1 MGNSSK
7 HRGGRPS
14 KYDAAVHVP
23 WARSL
28 AMLGRTDAEI
38 AEALGVGVRTLYSWK
53 GAHPEFRQALKD
65 SKALADAEVVE
76 SLFAKACGKAKRTVR
91 KKRQV
96 LDADGNKVELIEET
110 EETPPPDTTAII
122 YWLKNRQPEL
132 WRDVRKDSINDEATA
147 SEFLK
152 AWRDDDD

>member
-1 MGNSSK
+1 M
-7 HRGGRPS
+7 
-14 KYDAAVHVP
+14 P

-53 GAHPEFRQALKD
+53 GAHKEFRQALKD
-65 SKALADAEVVE
+65 AKALADAEVVD
-76 SLFAKACGKAKRTVR
+76 SLFAKACGKAKRTTR
-91 KKRQV
+91 KKRQI

-110 EETPPPDTTAII
+110 EETQPPDTTAII

-132 WRDVRKDSINDEATA
+132 WRDVRKDTSNDEATA
-147 SEFLK
+147 AEFLK
-152 AWRDDDD
+152 AWRDDD

>member
-53 GAHPEFRQALKD
+53 GAHPEFRHALKD
-65 SKALADAEVVE
+65 AKALADAEVVD

-110 EETPPPDTTAII
+110 EETQPPDTTAII

-132 WRDVRKDSINDEATA
+132 WRDVRKDSSNDEAA
-147 SEFLK
+147 AAEFLR
-152 AWRDDDD
+152 AWRDDD

>member
-1 MGNSSK
+1 M
-7 HRGGRPS
+7 
-14 KYDAAVHVP
+14 
-23 WARSL
+23 ARSL

-53 GAHPEFRQALKD
+53 GAHQEFRQALKD
-65 SKALADAEVVE
+65 AKAIADAEVVD

-96 LDADGNKVELIEET
+96 LDSHGNKVELIEET

-132 WRDVRKDSINDEATA
+132 WRDVRKDSSNDESTA

-152 AWRDDDD
+152 AWRDDD

>member
-1 MGNSSK
+1 M
-7 HRGGRPS
+7 
-14 KYDAAVHVP
+14 P

-53 GAHPEFRQALKD
+53 GAHPEFRHALKD
-65 SKALADAEVVE
+65 AKALADAEVVE
-76 SLFAKACGKAKRTVR
+76 SLFAKACGKAKRTVK
-91 KKRQV
+91 KKRQT

-110 EETPPPDTTAII
+110 EETQPPDTTAII

-132 WRDVRKDSINDEATA
+132 WRDVRKDSSNDEATA
-147 SEFLK
+147 AEFLK
-152 AWRDDDD
+152 AWRDDD

>member
-1 MGNSSK
+1 M
-7 HRGGRPS
+7 
-14 KYDAAVHVP
+14 P

-28 AMLGRTDAEI
+28 AILGRTDAEI

-53 GAHPEFRQALKD
+53 GSHPEFRHALKD
-65 SKALADAEVVE
+65 AKALADSEVVD

-91 KKRQV
+91 KTRQT
-96 LDADGNKVELIEET
+96 LDSDGNKVELIEVT

-132 WRDVRKDSINDEATA
+132 WRDVRKDSSNDEATA
-147 SEFLK
+147 AEFLK
-152 AWRDDDD
+152 AWRDDD

>member
-1 MGNSSK
+1 
-7 HRGGRPS
+7 
-14 KYDAAVHVP
+14 
-23 WARSL
+23 
-28 AMLGRTDAEI
+28 MLGRTDAEI

-53 GAHPEFRQALKD
+53 GAHQEFRQALKD
-65 SKALADAEVVE
+65 AKAIADAEVVD

-96 LDADGNKVELIEET
+96 LDSKGNKVELIEET

-132 WRDVRKDSINDEATA
+132 WRDVRKDSSNDESTA
-147 SEFLK
+147 AEFLK
-152 AWRDDDD
+152 AWRDDD

>member
-1 MGNSSK
+1 
-7 HRGGRPS
+7 
-14 KYDAAVHVP
+14 
-23 WARSL
+23 
-28 AMLGRTDAEI
+28 MLGRTDAEI

-53 GAHPEFRQALKD
+53 GAHQEFRQALKD
-65 SKALADAEVVE
+65 AKAIADAEVVD

-96 LDADGNKVELIEET
+96 LDFKGNKVELIEET

-132 WRDVRKDSINDEATA
+132 WRDVRKDSSNDESTA
-147 SEFLK
+147 AEFLK
-152 AWRDDDD
+152 AWRDDD